1 MVEPRTIIPALALGL
16 ALCMV
21 VTAQA
26 GPGDRQSRLIPSVSV
41 LLMGCEAESLAAEEV
56 LYQMG
61 IPHYVTR
68 SPGEASRAAMMLV
81 SFGQVDRLPTGLVEE
96 FDSYLARGG
105 VIVAQKAR
113 DAGLAPIFGY
123 DGAVASK
130 GRHEI
135 TWSDQEHPLK
145 KYVDAPEE
153 NVIRLGSYTHQEL
166 FWTIGYSCKAAD
178 IVARFDDG
186 TAAIIEKTHD
196 SGTAIAVGG
205 SLIDLVV
212 RSYLDRDFGVQK
224 VGANAFEPSTDA
236 FLLFLKAAYQTYVPE
251 GFTISTSPPGK
262 RGSLILTHD
271 LDAQS
276 AFDNMP
282 EFAKTEKRYGVRST
296 IFLQTKYIPDY
307 YDISFMT
314 VENLSGIRKLHSAG
328 FEVGSHTVSHTPHFD
343 GLPRGQI
350 ITDPDA
356 YRPQVINMSETVNAT
371 VRGEVWVSKS
381 IIRNNVLEDPESFR
395 TGHLL
400 FNRHLITSLEEAGF
414 LYDTSMGTYHCG
426 CNFPFRQ
433 YRDRSFSK
441 KSHIIEIPVSVSDY
455 DWIDNLTRLV
465 PAFRQIILKNADNG
479 AAVTLLL
486 HPTRKADKLEAL
498 EQLLTWA
505 PDDIWVGTVAQFGRF
520 WNSRYGLN
528 PSITTDGMRYVVTF
542 RTDRPT
548 EQVEVDLNSPPSS
561 VVAGPEVEGRN
572 RSSLLLPAMEE
583 GDSLRLVLVH
593 RSAPSQSISIYS
605 PGGPVAKPAPAY
617 TVALASG
624 IESYNDYGRR
634 GTAPILRGSFAV
646 HRSLSA
652 PSDLKIWDYFTARF
666 GQSQEL
672 QNEAGIT
679 YDRAASANT
688 HVWMRL
694 ANRSYRRKFRTSTL
708 EFNEPRMALTLKH
721 TTGTLTYYLDSR
733 YVTAFY
739 SSPDSIEDKTFDEIL
754 VEPAIRY
761 RITRSLSVRF
771 KGAAGLRQYGDEN
784 PADIYRTDF
793 TRYGAAVD
801 IECATT
807 GVRFGLISEW
817 LLREYSDDKD
827 RSSFQYGATMEIPLG
842 AKTSFGL
849 RASYVEAEFTEAE
862 YDRFFWGEA
871 MKSYSINPSLTLRR
885 WTAGTVRLG
894 GTYRRDDYK
903 RGPYDND
910 YLSGWL
916 GFSTP

>member
-1 MVEPRTIIPALALGL
+1 MVEPRTVIAALAIVV
-16 ALCMV
+16 ALCMA
-21 VTAQA
+21 TAAQA
-26 GPGDRQSRLIPSVSV
+26 GPGDLQSRLIPSVSV
-41 LLMGCEAESLAAEEV
+41 LLMGSEAESLAAEEV

-68 SPGEASRAAMMLV
+68 SPGDACRAAMMLV
-81 SFGQVDRLPTGLVEE
+81 SFGQVDQLPAGLVEV
-96 FDSYLARGG
+96 FDSYVAAGG

-113 DAGLAPIFGY
+113 DARLAPIFGY
-123 DGAVASK
+123 DRAVASK

-166 FWTIGYSCKAAD
+166 FWTIGYSCKDAD
-178 IVARFDDG
+178 VVARFDDG
-186 TAAIIEKTHD
+186 TAAIIEKAHEV
-196 SGTAIAVGG
+196 GTAIAVGG

-224 VGANAFEPSTDA
+224 VGSNAFEPSTDA
-236 FLLFLKAAYQTYVPE
+236 YLLFLKAAYQTYVPE

-276 AFDNMP
+276 SFDNMP
-282 EFAKTEKRYGVRST
+282 DFAKTEKRYGMHST
-296 IFLQTKYIPDY
+296 MFLQTKYIPDY
-307 YDISFMT
+307 YDIPFMT
-314 VENLSGIRKLHSAG
+314 VENLSRIRKLHSAG
-328 FEVGSHTVSHTPHFD
+328 FEVASHTVSHTPHFD
-343 GLPRGQI
+343 RLPRGQI
-350 ITDPDA
+350 INDPDV

-381 IIRNNVLEDPESFR
+381 VIRSNILEDPESFR

-400 FNRHLITSLEEAGF
+400 FNRHLIAALEEAGF
-414 LYDTSMGTYHCG
+414 LYDTSVGTYHCG

-441 KSHIIEIPVSVSDY
+441 KSHIIEIPVSISDY
-455 DWIDNLTRLV
+455 DWIDNLTELV
-465 PAFRQIILKNADNG
+465 PAFKQIILKNADNG
-479 AAVTLLL
+479 AAVTVLI
-486 HPTRKADKLEAL
+486 HPTRKVDKLEAL
-498 EQLLTWA
+498 EQLLAWA
-505 PDDIWVGTVAQFGRF
+505 PDDIWVGTVSQFGRF

-528 PSITTDGMRYVVTF
+528 PSITTDGTRHVVTF

-548 EQVEVDLNSPPSS
+548 EHVAVNLNSPPSS
-561 VVAGPEVEGRN
+561 VVAGPEVEVLN
-572 RSSLLLPAMEE
+572 RSGLILPAMAE

-605 PGGPVAKPAPAY
+605 PGGPVGEPAPAY

-624 IESYNDYGRR
+624 IESYDDYDRE
-634 GTAPILRGSFAV
+634 GTAPILRGSFSV

-652 PSDLKIWDYFTARF
+652 SSNLKIWDYFTARF
-666 GQSQEL
+666 GQAREL
-672 QNEAGIT
+672 QNEAGVT
-679 YDRAASANT
+679 YDRDASANT

-694 ANRSYRRKFRTSTL
+694 ANRSYRRKFTTSTL
-708 EFNEPRMALTLKH
+708 EFNEPRMEITLKYA
-721 TTGTLTYYLDSR
+721 TGIMTYYLDSR

-739 SSPDSIEDKTFDEIL
+739 SSPDSIEDKTFDEVS

-761 RITRSLSVRF
+761 FFTRSLSVRL
-771 KGAAGLRQYGDEN
+771 GAAAGLRSYGEEN
-784 PADIYRTDF
+784 SADIYQTDF
-793 TRYGAAVD
+793 TRYGAGIG
-801 IECATT
+801 IEFERART
-807 GVRFGLISEW
+807 RFGLTSEW
-817 LLREYSDDKD
+817 SLREYSDEKD
-827 RSSFQYGATMEIPLG
+827 RSSFQYGATMEVPLG
-842 AKTSFGL
+842 AETSFGL
-849 RASYVEAEFTEAE
+849 RASYVDAEFTEAE

-871 MKSYSINPSLTLRR
+871 MTSYAISPSLMLRH
-885 WTAGTVRLG
+885 WTAGTLRLG
-894 GTYRRDDYK
+894 GTYRREDYK
-903 RGPYDND
+903 RGPYDNR